1 MTHNRANSTSLRPVQ
16 RSLKAEDHT
25 GRERLWTLQLEDHTV
40 KKNMKAFIHILS
52 SIDAVCSDLCCGDD
66 QGEGKRSCSR
76 WSVSPTH
83 FLPRLR
89 GLEKTLHSDCQS
101 YLTAAAFRR
110 CKESCNFT
118 DWTSDPVD
126 SWLIGCWLP
135 LSFLRT
141 KGGIITN

>member
-1 MTHNRANSTSLRPVQ
+1 MQIPPLCDPCRGVWRQKITRGENAS
-16 RSLKAEDHT
+16 
-25 GRERLWTLQLEDHTV
+25 ERCSWKITRW

-52 SIDAVCSDLCCGDD
+52 SIDAVCSDLCCGDA
-66 QGEGKRSCSR
+66 QGEGKRSCSK

-89 GLEKTLHSDCQS
+89 GLEKTLTHSDCQS

-141 KGGIITN
+141 KGGIITY